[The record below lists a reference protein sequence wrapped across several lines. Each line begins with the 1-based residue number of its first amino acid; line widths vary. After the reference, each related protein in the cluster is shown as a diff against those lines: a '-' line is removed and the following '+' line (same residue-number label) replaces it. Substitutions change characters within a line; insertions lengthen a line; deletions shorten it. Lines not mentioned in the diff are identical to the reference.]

1 MRLTILARLM
11 IGYFIVFSLA
21 LSVSVY
27 AILRLHQYNQ
37 GTRHIINIDNR
48 ILDYEKKLTDSIL
61 SQLRYEKKFFI
72 TKDMALYNQFLVM
85 KDEFDKYLR
94 EALAIA
100 DTPPK
105 RSSLERVRTSYGV
118 YQSLIIKEVEY
129 IKTHQDYS
137 KKWYEVEKEKVG
149 NDILKELEMLVVYSQ
164 EDIQDRTKMLKEFG
178 TSARTFAVVM
188 SIAAILL
195 GIGTSYFLTRRI
207 TKPLSLLMEKTQE
220 LSEGVYKNN
229 LNIFTPPEISELTK
243 AFNLMAEKLQAVD
256 KMKTDFFASMS
267 HELRTPLTSI
277 KEGVSL
283 LQDGVV
289 GTITDKQRRLLTILT
304 EESNRVINLVNSFLD
319 LSKMEAGMATYTF
332 EPGSLVPLIERTVME
347 MVPIVEAKKI
357 NLETQIS
364 GDLPILRMDKER
376 ILQALRNLIGN
387 AVKFTSEGGYV
398 KVSAQLRNRE
408 VEVTVADTGPGIP
421 KENLIT
427 IFEKYKQ
434 SIPKS
439 SDQTKGTGL
448 GLSIVKHIIAAHG
461 GRVWAESK
469 LGQGSSFIFVL
480 PS

>member
-1 MRLTILARLM
+1 MRLTIFTRLM
-11 IGYFIVFSLA
+11 IGYFIIFSLA

-37 GTRHIINIDNR
+37 GTRHIVNIDNR

-61 SQLRYEKKFFI
+61 SQIRYEKKFFI
-72 TKDMALYNQFLVM
+72 TKDMALYNQFLVT
-85 KDEFDKYLR
+85 KGEFDKYLK
-94 EALAIA
+94 EALALA
-100 DTPPK
+100 DTPQK
-105 RSSLERVRTSYGV
+105 RSSLEKVKTSYGA
-118 YQSLIIKEVEY
+118 YQSLISKEVEY
-129 IKTHQDYS
+129 IETHQDYS
-137 KKWYEVEKEKVG
+137 KKWHEAEKEKVG
-149 NDILKELEMLVVYSQ
+149 NDILKELERLVAYSQ
-164 EDIQDRTKMLKEFG
+164 EDIGDRTKLLRAFG

-188 SIAAILL
+188 SITAVLL
-195 GIGTSYFLTRRI
+195 AIGTSYFLTRRI

-220 LSEGVYKNN
+220 LSEGVFKNN
-229 LNIFTPPEISELTK
+229 LSIFSPPEISELTK

-256 KMKTDFFASMS
+256 KMKSDFFASMS

-283 LQDGVV
+283 LQDDFA
-289 GTITDKQRRLLTILT
+289 GTITNKQRRLLTILT
-304 EESNRVINLVNSFLD
+304 EESNRMINLVNSFLD
-319 LSKMEAGMATYTF
+319 LSKMEAGMMTHTF
-332 EPGSLVPLIERTVME
+332 DPGSLVPLIERTVLE
-347 MVPIVEAKKI
+347 MAPIVEAKRI
-357 NLETQIS
+357 RLETQIS

-376 ILQALRNLIGN
+376 ILQVLRNLIGN
-387 AVKFTSEGGYV
+387 AVKFTSEGGHV
-398 KVSAQLRNRE
+398 KVSARLRDRE

-427 IFEKYKQ
+427 IFDKYRQ

-448 GLSIVKHIIAAHG
+448 GLSIVKHIIKAHG